1 MAVLS
6 SEVER
11 GLPLLVS
18 GKYHAIQLVVDPET
32 TVGSSLLVM
41 LVSSL
46 WCGIGEE
53 VTQDVVYTHL

>member
-32 TVGSSLLVM
+32 TVGSLVM

-53 VTQDVVYTHL
+53 VIQDVVYTL